1 MADKTRV
8 LFLCTGNSARSQMAE
23 AFLRG
28 HAGDRFEVH
37 SAGLDPQGI
46 NPLTVRVMEER
57 GYDLS
62 LHESK
67 GVQDYLGKVLFQY
80 LITVCAEADWNCPSV
95 WPGVSRRLNW
105 PFDDPAA
112 AFEGSEEERLA
123 KFREVRDQIERK
135 VKEWVAEQSTEH
147 WGGSER

>member
-1 MADKTRV
+1 MADRTRV

-23 AFLRG
+23 AFLRRYG
-28 HAGDRFEVH
+28 GDRFEVH
-37 SAGLDPQGI
+37 SAGLRPQGI
-46 NPLTVRVMEER
+46 NPLTVRVMQEQ

-67 GVQDYLGKVLFQY
+67 GIQEYLGRVLFQY
-80 LITVCAEADWNCPSV
+80 LITVCADADKNCPQV
-95 WPGVSRRLNW
+95 WPGVSHRLYW
-105 PFDDPAA
+105 PFEDPA

-135 VKEWVAEQSTEH
+135 VKDWVAEQSASPAV
-147 WGGSER
+147 G